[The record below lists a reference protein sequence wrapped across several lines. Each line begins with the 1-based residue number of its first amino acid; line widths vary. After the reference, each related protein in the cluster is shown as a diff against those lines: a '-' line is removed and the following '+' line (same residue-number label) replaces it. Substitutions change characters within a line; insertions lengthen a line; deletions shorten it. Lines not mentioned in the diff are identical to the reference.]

1 MYRKRIIAGF
11 VLGSVLVFSGCGKPV
26 TVKGGG
32 TPVTEL
38 NGQNGMQPR
47 ATPSPRAVRGRQ
59 TAVRHLMSSARRQAQ
74 SGHFATAAE
83 LFERGLRIDPYNA
96 KLWGGLANI
105 RFKQKQYKL
114 SEDLA
119 HKSNSFA
126 EHDRVQKLKNWRL
139 IAESRSLRGNKSG
152 AEDASQKVQGLLH

>member
-1 MYRKRIIAGF
+1 MYRKKIILGF
-11 VLGSVLVFSGCGKPV
+11 VFGSVLVFSGCGKPV
-26 TVKGGG
+26 TIKAGG

-38 NGQNGMQPR
+38 NGQPGMQPR

-59 TAVRHLMSSARRQAQ
+59 TAVRHLMNSARRQAQ

-83 LFERGLRIDPYNA
+83 LIERGLRIDPYNA
-96 KLWGGLANI
+96 KLWGSLGGI
-105 RFKQKQYKL
+105 RFKQKRYKL
-114 SEDLA
+114 AEDFA

-139 IAESRSLRGNKSG
+139 IAESRSLRGDKSG
-152 AEDASQKVQGLLH
+152 AEVASEKVRTLLH